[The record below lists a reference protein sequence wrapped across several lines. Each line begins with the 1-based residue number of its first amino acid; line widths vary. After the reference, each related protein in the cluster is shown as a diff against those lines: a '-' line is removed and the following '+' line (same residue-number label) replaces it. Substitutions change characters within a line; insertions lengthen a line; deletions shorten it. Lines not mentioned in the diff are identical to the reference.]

1 MVVTPTGIPEVLV
14 PGPQA
19 SGDERGLFYR
29 SSSARDFDRATGR
42 EREFVRDNHSKSVKG
57 VAVWPVSEVEVFA

>member
-19 SGDERGLFYR
+19 SGDERALFYG
-29 SSSARDFDRATGR
+29 SSSARNFDRATGLQR
-42 EREFVRDNHSKSVKG
+42 DFVQDNHSKSVKG